1 MKNTLVIDLDRCS
14 GCDSCVAACKHENQ
28 MNLGVVRNHVSAIG
42 PTGTFPDIEMYWLP
56 MQCQQCENPGCI
68 EVCPTGA
75 SYRDEATGIVL
86 VNAEDC
92 IGCESCLKG
101 CPYGVRHMDPKTN
114 TIEKCTLC
122 YQRRNDENWEPACV
136 HNCNCGARFFGDLDE
151 GLESFQALA
160 PTHDLATSYEDM
172 MQNRT
177 TLGEWCEPFTEDDV
191 YHLTDTGNGP
201 KVCYIL
207 RNRTWQGEE

>member
-14 GCDSCVAACKHENQ
+14 GCDSCVAACKMENQ

-75 SYRDEATGIVL
+75 SYRDEETGIVL

-92 IGCESCLKG
+92 IGCESCLTG
-101 CPYGVRHMDPKTN
+101 CPYGVRAQ
-114 TIEKCTLC
+114 LLL
-122 YQRRNDENWEPACV
+122 RRSHLRRLGRSELRGREGRGCRRRERALPVRSGRPASHDGLHPLGEDRQV
-136 HNCNCGARFFGDLDE
+136 AGGARRGHPLRE
-151 GLESFQALA
+151 EVA
-160 PTHDLATSYEDM
+160 
-172 MQNRT
+172 
-177 TLGEWCEPFTEDDV
+177 
-191 YHLTDTGNGP
+191 
-201 KVCYIL
+201 IL
-207 RNRTWQGEE
+207 REGCACTSP